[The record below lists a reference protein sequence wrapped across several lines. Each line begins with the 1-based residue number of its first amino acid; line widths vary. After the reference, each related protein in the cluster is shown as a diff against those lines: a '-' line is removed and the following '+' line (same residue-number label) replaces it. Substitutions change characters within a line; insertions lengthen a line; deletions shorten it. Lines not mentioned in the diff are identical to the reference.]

1 METAGDYGRQRT
13 RTPPRVLLD
22 TNALFLPFTRH
33 FPLEQEIHRIL
44 EGARIEVPQSVRG
57 ELDRLVERS
66 RPNARAARAYAERF
80 PVVPTDLKGDAAIET
95 LARDLGAIIVTADG
109 ELRRRLYAKGMKV
122 LFPRGEKH
130 LAFVQGPR
138 PRRPGSFGAPASRR
152 VRDSRV
158 RLGRRPSARGTGPRG
173 TYEGSADYPERKQ
186 RSSVP

>member
-1 METAGDYGRQRT
+1 MQGDETGRDRA
-13 RTPPRVLLD
+13 RLPPLVLLD
-22 TNALFLPFTRH
+22 TNALFLPFTRR
-33 FPLEQEIHRIL
+33 FPLEREIYRLL

-57 ELDRLVERS
+57 ELDRLVERA

-80 PVVPTDLKGDAAIET
+80 RVVPTDLKGDAALET

-138 PRRPGSFGAPASRR
+138 PRGDRATSPHGARR
-152 VRDSRV
+152 STAPR
-158 RLGRRPSARGTGPRG
+158 GPRPAHRRQG
-173 TYEGSADYPERKQ
+173 
-186 RSSVP
+186 